1 VPAIWE
7 TTERQIS
14 SISFTNTD
22 TRYLTL
28 KFLDLCKK
36 DS

>member
-7 TTERQIS
+7 ITERQIS
-14 SISFTNTD
+14 GISIANTD
-22 TRYLTL
+22 TRYPTL
-28 KFLDLCKK
+28 KFFDLCKK